1 MAYKFFDTLL
11 DSQAK
16 GAGRTKRKL
25 TLPVSIGI
33 HVVVLAVVLL
43 LPLLTFSDL
52 PEPVMSSAIRAYLVE
67 AAPPPPPPP
76 PPPPAAAS
84 APKTVT
90 TPKVVQ
96 PKPVTEE
103 PKFTAPIET
112 PKEQPKPEPASGL
125 DSGRGEPGG
134 EIGGVQGG
142 VKGGTEGG
150 VVGGTIGGV
159 AGGELGGQLG
169 GVPGAVAKAEPPPP
183 AAPTGPVRVGG
194 NIKAPT
200 KLSNVAPAYP
210 PMAKQAR
217 VEGTVILEATISP
230 QGRVTDVKVL
240 RGIPLLDNA
249 ALDAVKQWHYS
260 PTLLNGTPV
269 PVIMTVTVNFRLN
282 ADGRSSAPS
291 TAKAAPAAE
300 APAPPAEAPAP
311 DHAPTPPPSR

>member
-1 MAYKFFDTLL
+1 MPYKFFDNLL
-11 DSQAK
+11 ESRSGGK
-16 GAGRTKRKL
+16 TKRKL

-33 HVVVLAVVLL
+33 HVLVLGAVLL
-43 LPLLTFSDL
+43 VPLLTFSEL

-90 TPKVVQ
+90 TPKVEQ
-96 PKPVTEE
+96 PKPVVDE

-112 PKEQPKPEPASGL
+112 PKELPKPEPASGL
-125 DSGRGEPGG
+125 DSGPGEPGG

-159 AGGELGGQLG
+159 VGGELGGQLG
-169 GVPGAVAKAEPPPP
+169 GVPGGIAKEEPPAVPS
-183 AAPTGPVRVGG
+183 GPVRVGG
-194 NIKAPT
+194 KIKAPS
-200 KLSNVAPAYP
+200 KLNNVPPAYP
-210 PMAKQAR
+210 AMAKQAR

-230 QGRVTDVKVL
+230 DGRVTELKVL
-240 RGIPLLDNA
+240 RGIPLLDNSA
-249 ALDAVKQWHYS
+249 IDAVKQWRYS

-269 PVIMTVTVNFRLN
+269 PVVMTVTVNFRLN
-282 ADGRSSAPS
+282 GDGRPSAPA
-291 TAKAAPAAE
+291 AKAAPAPE
-300 APAPPAEAPAP
+300 APAAPAEAPAP
-311 DHAPTPPPSR
+311 ETAPTPPPSR